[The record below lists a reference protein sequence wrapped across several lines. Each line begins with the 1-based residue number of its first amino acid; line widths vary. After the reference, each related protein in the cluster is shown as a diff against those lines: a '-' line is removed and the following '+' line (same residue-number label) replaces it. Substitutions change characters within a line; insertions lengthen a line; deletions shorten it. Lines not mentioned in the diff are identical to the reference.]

1 VDCSGLVQTAF
12 ASQGIHLPRD
22 AEQQAIVGKLV
33 ATRWHR
39 DGLRRGDVLFFMGRR
54 GAVSHTAIYLG
65 DDQYIEASGSVK
77 VSSFRAEDD
86 GYSRSRD
93 DNFCFAKRIIE

>member
-1 VDCSGLVQTAF
+1 MQTAF

-39 DGLRRGDVLFFMGRR
+39 DALRRGDVLFFMGRR
-54 GAVSHTAIYLG
+54 GTVSHTAIYLG
-65 DDQYIEASGSVK
+65 NDEFIEASGK
-77 VSSFRAEDD
+77 VQVTSFNPSHPNYAKGRAE
-86 GYSRSRD
+86 G
-93 DNFCFAKRIIE
+93 FCFAKRIID